1 MGDEKKLVISI
12 ARSYGSGGLTL
23 AKKLGKELGLPV
35 YDREILRMASDQSG
49 INEELFGQVDEHI
62 RKIFVS
68 AKARYKGLPL
78 SPEYSAFTSDDNL
91 FELQA
96 DVIKRIANTQSCII
110 VGRCADY
117 ILRDRAYVL
126 SLFFYASE
134 EDCLKRLRRQVSG
147 TDEELIKRMHDID
160 KHRAD
165 YYKYYTGHDWNDAR
179 NYDFCLDT
187 GVMDYDRLVEVV
199 KSYIEIKNREFN

>member
-1 MGDEKKLVISI
+1 MDEKRLVITI

-23 AKKLGKELGLPV
+23 GKKLAKELGIPL

-49 INEELFGQVDEHI
+49 INEELFGQVDEKV
-62 RKIFVS
+62 RTIFMS
-68 AKARYKGLPL
+68 AKGKYKGMPL
-78 SPEYSAFTSDDNL
+78 TPEYSAFTSDDNL

-96 DVIKRIANTQSCII
+96 DVIKRIANTQSCIF

-117 ILRDRAYVL
+117 ILKDRPYVI

-134 EDCLKRLRRQVSG
+134 EDCMVRLRKQVSG
-147 TDEELIKRMHDID
+147 TDQELLKRMHDID

-165 YYKYYTGHDWNDAR
+165 YYKYYTGHEWNDAR

-187 GVMDYDRLVEVV
+187 GVMEYDKLIDVV
-199 KSYIEIKNREFN
+199 KYYIESKNN

>member
-1 MGDEKKLVISI
+1 MEEKKLVISI

-23 AKKLGKELGLPV
+23 AKKLSKELGIPV

-49 INEELFGQVDEHI
+49 INEELFGQVDETV
-62 RKIFVS
+62 RKIFLS
-68 AKARYKGLPL
+68 TKGKYKGMPL
-78 SPEYSAFTSDDNL
+78 TPEYAAFTSDDNL

-96 DVIKRIANTQSCII
+96 DVIKRIANTQSCIF

-117 ILRDRAYVL
+117 ILRDRHYVL
-126 SLFFYASE
+126 SRFFYASE
-134 EDCLKRLRRQVSG
+134 EDCLARLRKQVSG
-147 TDEELIKRMHDID
+147 TDEELLKRMHAID

-165 YYKYYTGHDWNDAR
+165 YYKYYTGRDWNDAR

-187 GVMDYDRLVEVV
+187 GVMDYDKLIEVV
-199 KSYIEIKNREFN
+199 KAYIDIKNRE